1 MKAKMTKEQN
11 KNNNNNNNNQDYCE
25 LAGFVNNADY

>member
-1 MKAKMTKEQN
+1 MTKEQN